1 MSTDKEVIE
10 LCKIVLENV
19 GVKRMANRIGEYL
32 ENPSS
37 KTIIQELYD
46 EALNWDGFNE
56 NFKKRNIVL
65 GNNLSI
71 LKFFIITFQKD
82 FNENGEPVIIINKL
96 EDETASFKDNPI
108 KNLYIIYKN
117 EEDRDID
124 YERLLLMRSYGKE
137 DFIRKCKCRR
147 NTCMVE

>member
-37 KTIIQELYD
+37 KTIIQELHD

-82 FNENGEPVIIINKL
+82 FDENGEPVIIINKL

-124 YERLLLMRSYGKE
+124 YERLLLMR
-137 DFIRKCKCRR
+137 
-147 NTCMVE
+147 

>member
-37 KTIIQELYD
+37 KIIIQELYD

-124 YERLLLMRSYGKE
+124 YERLLLMR
-137 DFIRKCKCRR
+137 
-147 NTCMVE
+147 

>member
-19 GVKRMANRIGEYL
+19 GIKRMANKIGEYL

-37 KTIIQELYD
+37 NTIIQEFYD
-46 EALNWDGFNE
+46 EVLNWDGFNE

-124 YERLLLMRSYGKE
+124 YERLLLMR
-137 DFIRKCKCRR
+137 
-147 NTCMVE
+147 

>member
-19 GVKRMANRIGEYL
+19 GIKRIANKIGEYL
-32 ENPSS
+32 KNPSS
-37 KTIIQELYD
+37 NTKIQELYD

-82 FNENGEPVIIINKL
+82 FDENGEPVIIINKL
-96 EDETASFKDNPI
+96 EDETVSFKDNPI

-124 YERLLLMRSYGKE
+124 YERLLLMR
-137 DFIRKCKCRR
+137 
-147 NTCMVE
+147 

>member
-19 GVKRMANRIGEYL
+19 GIKRMANKIGEYL
-32 ENPSS
+32 KNPSS
-37 KTIIQELYD
+37 NTKIQELYD
-46 EALNWDGFNE
+46 EVLNWDGFNE

-82 FNENGEPVIIINKL
+82 FNENCEPVIIINKL

-124 YERLLLMRSYGKE
+124 YERLLLMR
-137 DFIRKCKCRR
+137 
-147 NTCMVE
+147 

>member
-19 GVKRMANRIGEYL
+19 GVKRLANRIGEYL

-124 YERLLLMRSYGKE
+124 YERLLLMR
-137 DFIRKCKCRR
+137 
-147 NTCMVE
+147 

>member
-19 GVKRMANRIGEYL
+19 GIKRMANKIGEYL
-32 ENPSS
+32 KNPSS
-37 KTIIQELYD
+37 NTIIQELYD

-82 FNENGEPVIIINKL
+82 FDENGEPVIIINKL

-124 YERLLLMRSYGKE
+124 YERLLLMR
-137 DFIRKCKCRR
+137 
-147 NTCMVE
+147 